1 MMTSSEYWIEVHAI
15 GDTLNDSDALTEEY
29 GEDADPSEVLWEI
42 TDGHE
47 FVIYNFKALKV
58 MEYTSN
64 ADAFFEQGMELGAPD
79 SFFSML
85 PPLAMMA
92 MQADVQD
99 YMNRKEK
106 DAACVSGG

>member
-1 MMTSSEYWIEVHAI
+1 
-15 GDTLNDSDALTEEY
+15 
-29 GEDADPSEVLWEI
+29 
-42 TDGHE
+42 
-47 FVIYNFKALKV
+47 
-58 MEYTSN
+58 
-64 ADAFFEQGMELGAPD
+64 MELGAPD

-106 DAACVSGG
+106 DAACVSDG